1 MRKLII
7 YISLVLYGLQ
17 GAVIAQDNNGPA
29 EIKIE
34 ITQVTDDLYRFQY
47 HMHASAFLVTD
58 EGIIITDPV
67 TEEAGLWLKQELK
80 RRFDKPVPYM
90 IYSHHH
96 SDHIG
101 GAGVF
106 ADESVNIVSHE
117 LAKESLVKLYD
128 KAKLPIPDMTF
139 EDEMTISLG
148 GKTVRL
154 IHVKPGTHG
163 NSLIVVF
170 FVGLFPLIEWGN
182 LSP

>member
-1 MRKLII
+1 MYL
-7 YISLVLYGLQ
+7 
-17 GAVIAQDNNGPA
+17 
-29 EIKIE
+29 
-34 ITQVTDDLYRFQY
+34 
-47 HMHASAFLVTD
+47 H
-58 EGIIITDPV
+58 
-67 TEEAGLWLKQELK
+67 
-80 RRFDKPVPYM
+80 
-90 IYSHHH
+90 
-96 SDHIG
+96 
-101 GAGVF
+101 
-106 ADESVNIVSHE
+106 ESVNIVSHE
-117 LAKESLVKLYD
+117 LAQEALVKLYD